1 MTGAEFEAHIL
12 PCHRKMYATAM
23 VITGDGDEA
32 SDLVQEAFA
41 RLWEKRGEIP
51 DPENPEGYCV
61 TVVKRM
67 SIDRL
72 RRRKTMPQVPIE
84 EVAPP
89 SDTAPERTLD
99 AADELKRLT
108 SLMERLPASQREVLH
123 LSAVAGMDNAEI
135 EKATGLT
142 SVNVR
147 ALLSRGRR
155 QLKKLFEKENR

>member
-84 EVAPP
+84 EVTPP
-89 SDTAPERTLD
+89 SDTAPERMLD

-108 SLMERLPASQREVLH
+108 SLMERLPASQREVLR

>member
-1 MTGAEFEAHIL
+1 
-12 PCHRKMYATAM
+12 MYATAV
-23 VITGDGDEA
+23 VIMGDGDEA

-84 EVAPP
+84 EVSPP
-89 SDTAPERTLD
+89 SDTAPERTLY

-135 EKATGLT
+135 EKATGLS